1 MYIKKNNIRIIK
13 KSSIMK
19 RELKI
24 DMNVVKKHNA
34 SVAVVL
40 AVIKNA
46 DGVMTVTEVS
56 KAVGIT
62 YPTAHKFL
70 DMLVAENYIEA
81 VDQSSY
87 RKI

>member
-1 MYIKKNNIRIIK
+1 MLKKKSNIRIIK

-19 RELKI
+19 QELAV

-46 DGVMTVTEVS
+46 DGVMTITEVS